1 MEYKQNQFTISND
14 PSRLDVD
21 VICDFLSRA
30 YWADKRLRSDIERSI
45 ENSINFGIYDGD
57 RQIGFARVLSD
68 KAVFAYIMD
77 VFVHEDYR
85 GKGLGKWLMECI
97 MAHPELQ
104 RIRRW
109 MLATNDA
116 HELYRQFGFTEIDN
130 PGLWMHKFDP
140 GKG

>member
-1 MEYKQNQFTISND
+1 MEYKHNQFTISND
-14 PSRLDVD
+14 PSRLDMD
-21 VICDFLSRA
+21 AICDFLSRA
-30 YWADKRLRSDIERSI
+30 YWADKRLRSDIERSV
-45 ENSINFGIYDGD
+45 ENSINFGIYEGD

-77 VFVHEDYR
+77 VFIHEDYR

-140 GKG
+140 SIG

>member
-140 GKG
+140 SIG

>member
-1 MEYKQNQFTISND
+1 MD
-14 PSRLDVD
+14 A
-21 VICDFLSRA
+21 ICDFLSRA
-30 YWADKRLRSDIERSI
+30 YWADKRLRSDIERSV

-140 GKG
+140 SIG